1 MGNSKLRL
9 TIEANADQGI
19 KNIENFNKHVDNTYQ
34 SISQLQNK
42 LSRLEYFEKLKEST
56 KGSAEELAKIEKK
69 IKSVGSTSEDL
80 QKKIKLALQKEINS
94 LTVNGGF
101 QVDIYEK
108 QIKKIQSVI
117 QSLST
122 KTTDSNFLYELKNIS
137 DDLKEKRD
145 IVLDQEK
152 KINAEIAK
160 RNNLISTGKKEF
172 EKTYALAK
180 QQAADYKQQVD
191 IFSETWGKAKK
202 QNVDY
207 LKATVLGD
215 KGAILNQQYLL
226 LDAELEKLLTTEGK
240 ITPKTQDLADKM
252 KVLEKEMNKAS
263 KTPIN
268 ERMANLVK
276 SFVSAQAVV
285 WAISKTFRTVINL
298 FKESAEAA
306 SKAEETANL
315 FNTTFGNIQS
325 TANNVSLNLSTSLGM
340 ANSTMQQS
348 LGLFGDLAM
357 GYGQTQDAALKF
369 AESAVQTGLDIMSF
383 KNISGDTTEVLQTMA
398 SGLAGNFENF
408 RKWGII
414 VTQAEVKTRLQQ
426 KGLDKLTGSSLQ
438 FAKVQETLAIVQE
451 KSKNAQGDMAKTLDS
466 TENITRRLNEANKEL
481 LENMGQSVNSVLNPI
496 KKLWIDI
503 ASEINKAYQAQ
514 KLYNEGQRDINVFDL
529 SKENDYK
536 TFLKRINASKTSV
549 TQALKQ
555 DPELNGK
562 EVFTDNLKK
571 VMVLFGATVQDI
583 QKGAEELNIV
593 IEADIIT
600 ALESYSESLKKET
613 AAKKAL
619 ENRSLTLTN
628 RASSTASFVD
638 SLAGLA
644 GVNFSKNYSAEAMNW
659 IGPAFYN
666 TDTDLNNT
674 TNELSRI
681 MDNAISEAITSL
693 SAADWT
699 EFSNTIGVAL
709 GDVTEA
715 SGLEEKLKSIYSL
728 YESVYNLRLED
739 GKLTE
744 EEKEELQK
752 IADLYKN
759 INDRVSTISS
769 FNSMKDSFTSGNQS
783 LQNELS
789 DLRKTD
795 LEKSIAEVQ
804 RQFASID
811 FSKLSEAEQELLNT
825 LYNERITLL
834 EKINAEKQLIKA
846 EEEYAGK
853 LQDYKDRILEFR
865 QTNATLGMTDEEK
878 EIYSLTQERE
888 AALATVGTDTNKAR
902 DIVNYFKEMISLVKD
917 KYEYEKTQN
926 LKEATTSF
934 NDYLNNL
941 RGDTGYTSYRQLT
954 DRKAFENKITEYFK
968 DIILT
973 ENSKEVYYNEFLRII
988 KEQKKNEAKAI
999 INNGLGESLDMYKGL
1014 ETLFTGG
1021 GIGDLLVMMAK
1032 LVAQTEVFAKLG
1044 SLLSD
1049 HVVPVLD
1056 ALLRPLLPVIELIGQ
1071 SIAGVVEFFSAIL
1084 YPLINEVSQALA
1096 LVFGTIKSVIDFIV
1110 DGAKWVIGQIYMF
1123 FQNFINGVIGLL
1135 NNIPFVN
1142 IGYVHGGAVE
1152 KWATID
1158 PVKNF
1163 ENNMAE
1169 VLRTVQDIRD
1179 TNMEIADNTSDKN
1192 SESLK
1197 TIEDLYNRGLLTS
1210 TQRDAEVM
1218 SLAGKYY
1225 DATKLFSG
1233 GSYRSTGYETT
1244 ISYGDIN
1251 ITVNGSNANA
1261 ADIAKEVKKV
1271 LEGQQRA
1278 GRNLISA

>member
-19 KNIENFNKHVDNTYQ
+19 KNIENFKNHVDNTYQ
-34 SISQLQNK
+34 SISQLGNK
-42 LSRLEYFEKLKEST
+42 LSKLEYFDKLKEST
-56 KGSAEELAKIEKK
+56 KGNAEELAKIEKK
-69 IKSVGSTSEDL
+69 IKSVGSTSVDL
-80 QKKIKLALQKEINS
+80 QKNIKLALQKEINS

-101 QVDIYEK
+101 QADIYEK
-108 QIKKIQSVI
+108 QIKKIQAII

-137 DDLKEKRD
+137 DDLKEKLN
-145 IVLDQEK
+145 IVLEQEK
-152 KINAEIAK
+152 EINAEIAK

-180 QQAADYKQQVD
+180 QQAADYKQQLD

-207 LKATVLGD
+207 LKATALGNQ
-215 KGAILNQQYLL
+215 GVILGQQYSL
-226 LDAELEKLLTTEGK
+226 LDAELEKLLITEGK
-240 ITPKTQDLADKM
+240 ITPKTQELANKM
-252 KVLEKEMNKAS
+252 KALEKEMNKAS

-285 WAISKTFRTVINL
+285 WAISKTFRTIINL

-340 ANSTMQQS
+340 ANSTIQQS
-348 LGLFGDLAM
+348 IGLFGDLAM

-369 AESAVQTGLDIMSF
+369 AESAVQTGLDIISF

-451 KSKNAQGDMAKTLDS
+451 KSKNAQGDMVKTLDS
-466 TENITRRLNEANKEL
+466 TENITRRLNEANKQL
-481 LENMGQSVNSVLNPI
+481 LENMGVGVNKVLNPV
-496 KKLWIDI
+496 KKLWISI
-503 ASEINKAYQAQ
+503 AEEINKANLAQ
-514 KLYNEGQRDINVFDL
+514 ELYKQGQKDINVYDIKNNAKDYDNFKKNIMAVKWNITADKIFNTPKEETNSWAQTEL
-529 SKENDYK
+529 SK
-536 TFLKRINASKTSV
+536 IMV
-549 TQALKQ
+549 T
-555 DPELNGK
+555 
-562 EVFTDNLKK
+562 
-571 VMVLFGATVQDI
+571 FGASIDDVI
-583 QKGAEELNIV
+583 KVAEELKFEIDSNI
-593 IEADIIT
+593 I
-600 ALESYSESLKKET
+600 ESLKSFDEQLRKDIEDS
-613 AAKKAL
+613 KAL
-619 ENRSLTLTN
+619 EKRTNYVSNYASSAQNYIDSLSNITGVKLTRPYQTNIKTYTSLDNTDKIDSNVKSAIDEAIRSL
-628 RASSTASFVD
+628 
-638 SLAGLA
+638 
-644 GVNFSKNYSAEAMNW
+644 SK
-659 IGPAFYN
+659 
-666 TDTDLNNT
+666 
-674 TNELSRI
+674 
-681 MDNAISEAITSL
+681 
-693 SAADWT
+693 ADWT

-759 INDRVSTISS
+759 INDRVQSISS
-769 FNSMKDSFTSGNQS
+769 FNSIKDSFTSGNQS

-789 DLRKTD
+789 DLKKTD
-795 LEKSIAEVQ
+795 LEKSIAEVE

-811 FSKLSEAEQELLNT
+811 FSKLSDSEQELLKT

-834 EKINAEKQLIKA
+834 KKIDAEKQLIKV
-846 EEEYAGK
+846 EEEYADK

-888 AALATVGTDTNKAR
+888 AALAAVGTDTNKAR

-988 KEQKKNEAKAI
+988 KEQKKNEAKAT
-999 INNGLGESLDMYKGL
+999 INSGLGESLDMYKGL

-1021 GIGDLLVMMAK
+1021 GIGDLLVMLAK

-1056 ALLRPLLPVIELIGQ
+1056 ALLRPLLPVIEMIGQ
-1071 SIAGVVEFFSAIL
+1071 SIAGIVEFFSAIL

-1123 FQNFINGVIGLL
+1123 FQNFINGVISML
-1135 NNIPFVN
+1135 NSIPFVN
-1142 IGYVHGGAVE
+1142 IGYLRGGAVE
-1152 KWATID
+1152 DWSRID
-1158 PVKNF
+1158 AVKNF

-1169 VLRTVQDIRD
+1169 VLKAVQDIRD
-1179 TNMEIADNTSDKN
+1179 TNMDIADNTSEKK

-1197 TIEDLYNRGLLTS
+1197 TIEDLYKRGILTS
-1210 TQRDAEVM
+1210 SQRDAEIA
-1218 SLAGKYY
+1218 SLAGKHY
-1225 DATKLFSG
+1225 DATKLFNG
-1233 GSYRSTGYETT
+1233 GAYRSTGYETT